1 MPLRQQSL
9 RILISRVPHPALNV
23 LIELLRLLASA
34 TETGKC
40 SQEVK
45 QTVVESWAPLL
56 LRSSEAGAVEVL
68 SYAAAHFEALSSLKA
83 DTCVRTENRDGQV
96 VVIAATTE
104 RLIELALNPHYKG
117 TSTL

>member
-1 MPLRQQSL
+1 
-9 RILISRVPHPALNV
+9 
-23 LIELLRLLASA
+23 
-34 TETGKC
+34 
-40 SQEVK
+40 
-45 QTVVESWAPLL
+45 
-56 LRSSEAGAVEVL
+56 VL